1 VVYTFVRHY
10 INELSINQKLNLALS
25 KGKNH
30 PVIHLTTSKNI
41 LNFIC
46 MKTKRII
53 IGLLLLLVLFF
64 VTSCAPVGM
73 TKEEYGFLY
82 GIVHG
87 FISPFLLIAKLLGA
101 NVGLYAEH
109 NSGSLYWLG
118 FIFGLVLLLG
128 GGGGSYA
135 TRRRWYD

>member
-1 VVYTFVRHY
+1 
-10 INELSINQKLNLALS
+10 
-25 KGKNH
+25 
-30 PVIHLTTSKNI
+30 
-41 LNFIC
+41 
-46 MKTKRII
+46 MKTKRIF

-73 TKEEYGFLY
+73 TKEAYGFFY

-87 FISPFLLIAKLLGA
+87 FISPFVLIAKLFGA
-101 NVGLYAEH
+101 HIGLYAE
-109 NSGSLYWLG
+109 NNTGSLYWVG
-118 FIFGLVLLLG
+118 FILGLVLLFG